1 MSRALASSA
10 GTALLW
16 KAVQLFGAK
25 LIFLVR
31 LLVLSYLLGPEEFG
45 LIAIA
50 LAAIGFLLAVTDFGM
65 SAALVQ
71 HGENGNDHFHVAWS
85 VGVIRAL
92 AIAIGVFA
100 AAPLIAALFDESR
113 AVDLLRVLCLVPVLD
128 ALASIKTAE
137 LARRLDFRPLA
148 VIGLGQAL
156 ANTVAAVGLA
166 HMIGVW
172 ALVVGALTGS
182 ATQLVLSYF
191 VAPYRPRLLLD
202 ARALQPLIRF
212 GRWIFLTGL
221 IAELGG
227 MLLKVVIARRLSTA
241 DLGLYYLAASIATLP
256 AQAASELIGTVAF
269 PLYARLQTDLRRLT
283 LAFRTILTGMGM
295 LLLPVSAL
303 LIALAPTLVETV
315 FDARWTGSGPIIQI
329 ILLSGII
336 GLLGEAT
343 VPLLKGVGQPY
354 RIAVLEVIQSALI
367 IVLVWGLT
375 GRFGLVGAALA
386 MLLSVAA
393 SQGVSVLFVKR
404 LLDRPFGGLTARAAT
419 LFGSALG
426 SAAVAL
432 ALVRLPWGVTGL
444 AVAATAGAAV
454 GAGILWCADRRFE
467 LGLIQDFTRA
477 FPQVAVLFG
486 LSARKDESQP
496 RESQTV

>member
-191 VAPYRPRLLLD
+191 VAPYRPRMLLD
-202 ARALQPLIRF
+202 ARALQSWEACSSKWSSPAGSAPLIWACTISPPPSPPCRP
-212 GRWIFLTGL
+212 RP
-221 IAELGG
+221 
-227 MLLKVVIARRLSTA
+227 R
-241 DLGLYYLAASIATLP
+241 AS
-256 AQAASELIGTVAF
+256 
-269 PLYARLQTDLRRLT
+269 
-283 LAFRTILTGMGM
+283 
-295 LLLPVSAL
+295 
-303 LIALAPTLVETV
+303 
-315 FDARWTGSGPIIQI
+315 
-329 ILLSGII
+329 
-336 GLLGEAT
+336 
-343 VPLLKGVGQPY
+343 
-354 RIAVLEVIQSALI
+354 
-367 IVLVWGLT
+367 
-375 GRFGLVGAALA
+375 
-386 MLLSVAA
+386 
-393 SQGVSVLFVKR
+393 
-404 LLDRPFGGLTARAAT
+404 
-419 LFGSALG
+419 
-426 SAAVAL
+426 
-432 ALVRLPWGVTGL
+432 
-444 AVAATAGAAV
+444 
-454 GAGILWCADRRFE
+454 
-467 LGLIQDFTRA
+467 
-477 FPQVAVLFG
+477 
-486 LSARKDESQP
+486 
-496 RESQTV
+496 